1 MNYDIKNKNGF
12 YLVLEGVDF
21 CGKSTIAN
29 ELVKNLSKK
38 YGHSNVVHKK
48 DTIKNIFI
56 DEEKEKLAAKY
67 MLIDRIDSASEISQ
81 LLKENKI
88 VVQERNFLT
97 ALVYSE
103 ATKKD
108 KDEVKFI
115 IDFLQ
120 EIIGPDILALVN
132 ISDTMLDYRINKS
145 KENQKEPSNYET
157 FEKAMKRK
165 KEYFKFGDYINIIL
179 PNDNKE
185 SLEDN
190 LNSLEKIVSEKYQI

>member
-1 MNYDIKNKNGF
+1 
-12 YLVLEGVDF
+12 
-21 CGKSTIAN
+21 
-29 ELVKNLSKK
+29 
-38 YGHSNVVHKK
+38 
-48 DTIKNIFI
+48 
-56 DEEKEKLAAKY
+56 

-108 KDEVKFI
+108 KDEVNFI

-132 ISDTMLDYRINKS
+132 ISDTML
-145 KENQKEPSNYET
+145 
-157 FEKAMKRK
+157 
-165 KEYFKFGDYINIIL
+165 
-179 PNDNKE
+179 
-185 SLEDN
+185 
-190 LNSLEKIVSEKYQI
+190 